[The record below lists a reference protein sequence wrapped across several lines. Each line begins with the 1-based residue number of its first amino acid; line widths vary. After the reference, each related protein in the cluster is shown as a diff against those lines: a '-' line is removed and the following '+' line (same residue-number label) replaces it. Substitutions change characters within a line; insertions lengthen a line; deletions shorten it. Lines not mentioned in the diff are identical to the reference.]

1 MMIDVIYRSHAVERM
16 LQRKISTFEVEMVLL
31 EPDGIIKQSLYKY
44 IYFKKLKGRS
54 DNMIA
59 AVAIT
64 KKHKSFEVLT
74 VMIDFE
80 VV

>member
-1 MMIDVIYRSHAVERM
+1 MVDVKYRAHAVDRM
-16 LQRKISTFEVEMVLL
+16 LERKISTTEVEMILL
-31 EPDGIIKQSLYKY
+31 EPDGVIKQSLDKY
-44 IYFKKLKGRS
+44 IYYKKLKGRT

-59 AVAIT
+59 AVTIT

>member
-1 MMIDVIYRSHAVERM
+1 MA
-16 LQRKISTFEVEMVLL
+16 LL
-31 EPDGIIKQSLYKY
+31 KPDGVIKQSLDKY
-44 IYFKKLKGRS
+44 IYYKKLKGRS
-54 DNMIA
+54 DNMVA

-74 VMIDFE
+74 VMVDFE

>member
-1 MMIDVIYRSHAVERM
+1 V
-16 LQRKISTFEVEMVLL
+16 EVEMILL
-31 EPDGIIKQSLYKY
+31 EPDGVIKQSLDKY
-44 IYFKKLKGRS
+44 IYYKNLKGRT

-59 AVAIT
+59 AVTIT

>member
-1 MMIDVIYRSHAVERM
+1 MIDVLYRSHAVERM
-16 LQRKISTFEVEMVLL
+16 LQRKISTTEVELVLL
-31 EPDGIIKQSLYKY
+31 EPDGIIKQSLDKY
-44 IYFKKLKGRS
+44 IYYKNLKGRS

-64 KKHKSFEVLT
+64 KKHKSFEVIT

>member
-1 MMIDVIYRSHAVERM
+1 MMDVKYRSHAVDRM
-16 LQRKISTFEVEMVLL
+16 LERKISTVEVEMILL
-31 EPDGIIKQSLYKY
+31 EPDGVIKQSLDKHIYYKN
-44 IYFKKLKGRS
+44 LKGRT

-59 AVAIT
+59 AVTIT
-64 KKHKSFEVLT
+64 KKHRSFEVLT

>member
-1 MMIDVIYRSHAVERM
+1 MMDVKYRSHAVDRM
-16 LQRKISTFEVEMVLL
+16 LERKISTTEIELIL
-31 EPDGIIKQSLYKY
+31 ADPDGVIKQSLDKY
-44 IYFKKLKGRS
+44 IYYKKLKGRT
-54 DNMIA
+54 DNMVA
-59 AVAIT
+59 AVTIT

>member
-1 MMIDVIYRSHAVERM
+1 MEDVKYRAHAVDRM
-16 LQRKISTFEVEMVLL
+16 LERKISTTEVEMILL
-31 EPDGIIKQSLYKY
+31 EPDGVIKQSLDKY
-44 IYFKKLKGRS
+44 IYYKKLKGRT

-59 AVAIT
+59 AVTIT
-64 KKHKSFEVLT
+64 KMYKSFEVLT

>member
-16 LQRKISTFEVEMVLL
+16 LQRKISTVEVEMVLL
-31 EPDGIIKQSLYKY
+31 EPDGVIKQSLDKY
-44 IYFKKLKGRS
+44 IYYKKLKGRT
-54 DNMIA
+54 DNMVA
-59 AVAIT
+59 AVAIK
-64 KKHKSFEVLT
+64 KKHDSFEVLT

>member
-1 MMIDVIYRSHAVERM
+1 MVDVKYRAHAVDRM
-16 LQRKISTFEVEMVLL
+16 LERKISTTEVEMILL
-31 EPDGIIKQSLYKY
+31 DPDGVIKQSLDKY
-44 IYFKKLKGRS
+44 IYYKKLKGRT

-59 AVAIT
+59 AVTIT

>member
-1 MMIDVIYRSHAVERM
+1 MMDVKYRSHAVERM
-16 LQRKISTFEVEMVLL
+16 LERKITTVEVEMILL
-31 EPDGIIKQSLYKY
+31 EPDGVIKQSLDKY
-44 IYFKKLKGRS
+44 IYYKQLKGRA

-59 AVAIT
+59 AVTIT
-64 KKHKSFEVLT
+64 KKHKSFEILT

>member
-1 MMIDVIYRSHAVERM
+1 MIDVKYRSHAVDRM
-16 LQRKISTFEVEMVLL
+16 LERKISTVEVEMILL
-31 EPDGIIKQSLYKY
+31 EPDGVIKQSLDKY
-44 IYFKKLKGRS
+44 IYYKNLKGRT

-59 AVAIT
+59 AVTIT

>member
-1 MMIDVIYRSHAVERM
+1 MVDVKYRAHAVDRM
-16 LQRKISTFEVEMVLL
+16 LERKISTTEVEMILL
-31 EPDGIIKQSLYKY
+31 EPDGVIKQSLDKY
-44 IYFKKLKGRS
+44 IYYKKLKGRT

-59 AVAIT
+59 AVTIT
-64 KKHKSFEVLT
+64 KMYKSFEVLT